1 MKCKNTI
8 AMVLAGAMLLP
19 SNAFAADLSQYKDF
33 PNDWSAKSLE
43 QAIDN
48 GLLNGSNGMI
58 DAKGLLTRA
67 QMAAIVSRSFGA
79 AKTASLDDYRDVL
92 PSAWYYSDMAKAV
105 KMGAFQGANG
115 LLNPDATI
123 TREEAFTV
131 LARAFALEG
140 GGSATLKDFV
150 DGGTVSSWASE
161 SVAALVAGG
170 YVNGANGMLNLKNN
184 ITRAEFAKVITGM
197 AASYVGAEGVSSK
210 TVEGNVIVRESGAS
224 LSGMTING
232 DLIIADSADKVSL
245 DNVKVTGRIVIRG
258 GADAVGIKNTTA
270 GKGVLVSSPNGA
282 AAISVSGGSV
292 GTVTAKSD
300 LSLSGSVSNVAVT
313 DKATLTVEKNA
324 SVGTV
329 TVSAAGSKVTGDG
342 KVTNVQAN
350 ANNVTVTSKGAKVT
364 AGSGVSG
371 VKAGDKAVESGK
383 SETVGTASSS
393 GGSSSGGGSS
403 SSRSDY
409 SYVLMNIPYGE
420 FYKAELNENAAA
432 VDAVSSATKN
442 KTRIGTLAGGSYH
455 VNPDGSDIT
464 GVTYP
469 VRVKTSDLS
478 GLKKVTDS
486 DSVSITVNKKG
497 KDETSTYT
505 GKEALFE
512 SASYSYYALSSTP
525 SYYKEATL
533 TDGKWSFG
541 KATGAASED
550 TATIAK
556 FKTSGHHADY
566 EMKVESDKITKGQK
580 VYAVVVTDTDGNS
593 YGLRHVAEIWHAIE
607 LGFNADSP
615 IAGKTIKTITYYT
628 DDGVIELNLNEA
640 LYVPAQAATAKVAEA
655 DFSAGET
662 AVTLSKDLPSD
673 FDAKYS
679 VTVADKESDFFRY
692 ENGKIT
698 WDKNGEAPS
707 GTYQL
712 TITDQGGKYAPI
724 TAQINLNVY
733 AYAAVPYD
741 EYWKSEGVYLSGS
754 DWKASSDE
762 VDRDDNKGHQ
772 EHDKGAFDAVSRATT
787 NHGLHRG
794 SFQQSVVV
802 HGTKDGE
809 TYDYHPLAW
818 NDGNNFV
825 DADGNTYNRNEI
837 GITSYDITGIKYV
850 PVKVSASDFADFS
863 TKYTVTKNGK
873 TLQGGYSEQN
883 LSAYTA
889 VAAVDKDTNGLKEVT
904 KKGDSF
910 SFGARKTGSGSGI
923 QGEELKTANEGI
935 HAAAKEYSGNF
946 GEMLRV
952 DLDNTKDGTKYYG
965 DLGSHMQ
972 TVVWKYYGSG
982 NEVLAT
988 YGTKFAADDW
998 MHKSMGIQLGL
1009 TDSLRAKLPEGT
1021 DGTGKWTITV
1031 YALGYSDTTYTVN
1044 VTADN
1049 LPQKVDAM
1057 TDEQKTQL
1065 TALKDAAKELLDNK
1079 SADEYKSVAEAQWAA
1094 LTEHYNEA
1102 VTMLAKA
1109 DATSAEAEELLGELP
1124 GLIAPIKLAP
1134 VTETYTALFP
1144 VLNDKKYDDYW
1155 LEQVA
1160 QKMGK
1165 SKTDDTVKKTTD
1177 YLKNVCSGKIYGE
1190 EAEKQYNK
1198 SDMFQFDCEFING
1211 VDTIQ
1216 FDGNTIKG
1224 TQDGKDVFSHQY
1236 NYIGE
1241 VTVGEGDMS
1250 FTGDLYKTNDKD
1262 AGEFTYFIMRDD
1274 TPDTT
1279 QHIEFRYGSD
1289 LEALK
1294 GYVTGKYAYWLAAGI
1309 PVNSEDDFVKKCIKL
1324 FVDENVEEQEATDAP
1339 EVSKMELTKD
1349 MFDTYYLMSFDGTD
1363 LTALDAYLNK
1373 ITEITINDT
1382 VCSYFSGYTLQ
1393 VGTNGKDTIKFKE
1406 SNFTA
1411 DGTYNIVIKA
1421 EGYKDLTYTYTKG
1434 NGGNTEPDTPVTET
1448 KHITGTISPEDDN
1461 TDGIE
1466 EAYDFS
1472 FDIKLQDGTILEI
1485 FNDTTNAGGND
1496 TYWKKAT
1503 TKGNPKKNQAGMF
1516 TQLLNKKA
1524 SDINEYDTVSGAT
1537 VSSNAIKNAVKA
1549 ALGAN
1554 D

>member
-19 SNAFAADLSQYKDF
+19 SNAFAADLSQYRDF

-43 QAIDN
+43 QAIDD

-67 QMAAIVSRSFGA
+67 QMAAIVSRAFGA

-92 PSAWYYSDMAKAV
+92 PSAWYYSDMGKAV

-115 LLNPDATI
+115 LLNPDAPI

-350 ANNVTVTSKGAKVT
+350 ANNVTVTSKGTKVT

-383 SETVGTASSS
+383 TETVGTASTSS

-580 VYAVVVTDTDGNS
+580 VYAVVLTDTDGNT
-593 YGLRHVAEIWHAIE
+593 YGLHHVTEIWRATE
-607 LGFNADSP
+607 LGFESDS
-615 IAGKTIKTITYYT
+615 ALVGKTISAVTYYT
-628 DDGVIELNLNEA
+628 DDGVIKLKLAEKLYVPHIAKDAKAEVAKFDADAKETTLTLSGFPEDFAQNVKVPDGMSYADGKIKFGSALPGSYTVTVSDAKGKYADVTASFTVSTSKAAAKYDASSVALKKADSAEDADFTNFLKNITSVKVGDKKYAATDKDAVTIIKKDGAIDEDAKSNNEA
-640 LYVPAQAATAKVAEA
+640 LFADGKEKTLTVSAAGYPDLT
-655 DFSAGET
+655 FSYT
-662 AVTLSKDLPSD
+662 P
-673 FDAKYS
+673 
-679 VTVADKESDFFRY
+679 
-692 ENGKIT
+692 
-698 WDKNGEAPS
+698 
-707 GTYQL
+707 TY
-712 TITDQGGKYAPI
+712 T
-724 TAQINLNVY
+724 Y

-741 EYWKSEGVYLSGS
+741 EYWQSEGVYLNKGSEWDAGS
-754 DWKASSDE
+754 DA
-762 VDRDDNKGHQ
+762 RDGHN
-772 EHDKGAFDAVSRATT
+772 EYDKGAFDAVSRATT

-794 SFQQSVVV
+794 SFQQSVVI
-802 HGTKDGE
+802 HTDDKD
-809 TYDYHPLAW
+809 YYPVAW
-818 NDGNNFV
+818 TDGDNFV
-825 DADGNTYNRNEI
+825 DADGKTYNKKEI
-837 GITSYDITGIKYV
+837 GITSYNITGIKYV
-850 PVKVSASDFADFS
+850 PVKVSSSDFADFC
-863 TKYTVTKNGK
+863 KQYTVTKNGE
-873 TLQGGYSEQN
+873 TLQGGYSEFN
-883 LSAYTA
+883 LNAYTA

-904 KKGDSF
+904 LGSNGYT
-910 SFGARKTGSGSGI
+910 FGARQTGEGSGI
-923 QGEELKTANEGI
+923 KGEALKTADKAI
-935 HAAAKEYSGNF
+935 TAAAKEYSGNF

-952 DLDNTKDGTKYYG
+952 DLNNNYG
-965 DLGSHMQ
+965 DLGGHMQ
-972 TVVWKYYGSG
+972 TVVWKYYGTDEK
-982 NEVLAT
+982 NTTPLAT
-988 YGTKFAADDW
+988 YGTKFAADNW
-998 MHKSMGIQLGL
+998 MHKTMGIQLGL
-1009 TDSLRAKLPEGT
+1009 TDSLRAKLPKDT

-1031 YALGYSDTTYTVN
+1031 YALGYSDTTYEVN

-1049 LPQKVDAM
+1049 LPKKVEPMTEKQKA
-1057 TDEQKTQL
+1057 T
-1065 TALKDAAKELLDNK
+1065 
-1079 SADEYKSVAEAQWAA
+1079 
-1094 LTEHYNEA
+1094 LTELANKAKTYLENNDTKYPSDVTKATLEEHYKEA
-1102 VTMLAKA
+1102 NTLV
-1109 DATSAEAEELLGELP
+1109 
-1124 GLIAPIKLAP
+1124 
-1134 VTETYTALFP
+1134 
-1144 VLNDKKYDDYW
+1144 
-1155 LEQVA
+1155 
-1160 QKMGK
+1160 
-1165 SKTDDTVKKTTD
+1165 SKTDA
-1177 YLKNVCSGKIYGE
+1177 S
-1190 EAEKQYNK
+1190 EAEAA
-1198 SDMFQFDCEFING
+1198 EL
-1211 VDTIQ
+1211 
-1216 FDGNTIKG
+1216 IK
-1224 TQDGKDVFSHQY
+1224 
-1236 NYIGE
+1236 E
-1241 VTVGEGDMS
+1241 
-1250 FTGDLYKTNDKD
+1250 
-1262 AGEFTYFIMRDD
+1262 
-1274 TPDTT
+1274 
-1279 QHIEFRYGSD
+1279 
-1289 LEALK
+1289 
-1294 GYVTGKYAYWLAAGI
+1294 
-1309 PVNSEDDFVKKCIKL
+1309 
-1324 FVDENVEEQEATDAP
+1324 
-1339 EVSKMELTKD
+1339 
-1349 MFDTYYLMSFDGTD
+1349 
-1363 LTALDAYLNK
+1363 
-1373 ITEITINDT
+1373 
-1382 VCSYFSGYTLQ
+1382 FSGYLDKMDAANTPSTSDPVTKTATLAIIQ
-1393 VGTNGKDTIKFKE
+1393 DQTTVGSE
-1406 SNFTA
+1406 EEY
-1411 DGTYNIVIKA
+1411 DGSEYNITV
-1421 EGYKDLTYTYTKG
+1421 
-1434 NGGNTEPDTPVTET
+1434 NVTLSDG
-1448 KHITGTISPEDDN
+1448 KITGVSATSTAGKKDAKYFAYLTDKFYNAFKGITSTDN
-1461 TDGIE
+1461 DAIDKVNTGADAI
-1466 EAYDFS
+1466 
-1472 FDIKLQDGTILEI
+1472 
-1485 FNDTTNAGGND
+1485 
-1496 TYWKKAT
+1496 
-1503 TKGNPKKNQAGMF
+1503 
-1516 TQLLNKKA
+1516 
-1524 SDINEYDTVSGAT
+1524 SGAT
-1537 VSSNAIKNAVKA
+1537 YSAATVKQAVKNALSK
-1549 ALGAN
+1549 
-1554 D
+1554 

>member
-43 QAIDN
+43 QAIDD

-67 QMAAIVSRSFGA
+67 QMAAIVSRAFGA

-92 PSAWYYSDMAKAV
+92 PSAWYYSDMGKAV

-115 LLNPDATI
+115 LLNPDAPI

-197 AASYVGAEGVSSK
+197 AASYVGAEGVSGK
-210 TVEGNVIVRESGAS
+210 TVEGNMIVRESGAS

-258 GADAVGIKNTTA
+258 GADAVSIKDSKA

-350 ANNVTVTSKGAKVT
+350 ANNVTVTSKGTKVT

-371 VKAGDKAVESGK
+371 VKAGDKAVDSGK
-383 SETVGTASSS
+383 TETVGTASSS

-580 VYAVVVTDTDGNS
+580 VYAVVLTDTDGNT
-593 YGLRHVAEIWHAIE
+593 YGLHHVTEIWRATE
-607 LGFNADSP
+607 LGFESDS
-615 IAGKTIKTITYYT
+615 ALVGKTISAVTYYT
-628 DDGVIELNLNEA
+628 DDGVIKLKLAEKLYVPHIAKDAKAEVAKFDADAKETTLTLSGFPEDFAQNVKVPDGMSYADGKIKFGSALPGSYTVTVSDAKGKYADVTASFTVSTSKAAAKYDASSVALKKADSAEDADFTNFLKNITSVKVGDKKYAATDKDAVTIIKKDGAIDEDAKSNNEA
-640 LYVPAQAATAKVAEA
+640 LFADGKEKTLTVSAAGYPDLT
-655 DFSAGET
+655 FSYT
-662 AVTLSKDLPSD
+662 P
-673 FDAKYS
+673 
-679 VTVADKESDFFRY
+679 
-692 ENGKIT
+692 
-698 WDKNGEAPS
+698 
-707 GTYQL
+707 TY
-712 TITDQGGKYAPI
+712 T
-724 TAQINLNVY
+724 Y

-741 EYWKSEGVYLSGS
+741 EYWQSEGVYLNKGSEWDAGS
-754 DWKASSDE
+754 DA
-762 VDRDDNKGHQ
+762 RDGHN
-772 EHDKGAFDAVSRATT
+772 EYDKGAFDAVSRATT

-794 SFQQSVVV
+794 SFQQSVVI
-802 HGTKDGE
+802 HTDDKD
-809 TYDYHPLAW
+809 YYPVAW
-818 NDGNNFV
+818 TDGDNFV
-825 DADGNTYNRNEI
+825 DADGKTYNKKEI
-837 GITSYDITGIKYV
+837 GITSYNITGIKYV
-850 PVKVSASDFADFS
+850 PVKVSSSDFADFC
-863 TKYTVTKNGK
+863 KQYTVTKNGE
-873 TLQGGYSEQN
+873 TLQGGYSEFN
-883 LSAYTA
+883 LNAYTA

-904 KKGDSF
+904 LGSNGYT
-910 SFGARKTGSGSGI
+910 FGARQTGEGSGI
-923 QGEELKTANEGI
+923 KGEALKTADKAI
-935 HAAAKEYSGNF
+935 TAAAKEYSGNF

-952 DLDNTKDGTKYYG
+952 DLNNNYG
-965 DLGSHMQ
+965 DLGGHMQ
-972 TVVWKYYGSG
+972 TVVWKYYGTDEK
-982 NEVLAT
+982 NTTPLAT
-988 YGTKFAADDW
+988 YGTKFAADNW
-998 MHKSMGIQLGL
+998 MHRIMGIQLGL
-1009 TDSLRAKLPEGT
+1009 TDSLRAKLPKDT

-1031 YALGYSDTTYTVN
+1031 YALGYRDTTYEVN

-1049 LPQKVDAM
+1049 LPKKVEPMTEKQK
-1057 TDEQKTQL
+1057 EQLESLRDQAKML
-1065 TALKDAAKELLDNK
+1065 LAAAKDSNNLTPAETTLKAHYDEIVALL
-1079 SADEYKSVAEAQWAA
+1079 A
-1094 LTEHYNEA
+1094 
-1102 VTMLAKA
+1102 
-1109 DATSAEAEELLGELP
+1109 
-1124 GLIAPIKLAP
+1124 
-1134 VTETYTALFP
+1134 
-1144 VLNDKKYDDYW
+1144 
-1155 LEQVA
+1155 
-1160 QKMGK
+1160 
-1165 SKTDDTVKKTTD
+1165 
-1177 YLKNVCSGKIYGE
+1177 
-1190 EAEKQYNK
+1190 
-1198 SDMFQFDCEFING
+1198 
-1211 VDTIQ
+1211 
-1216 FDGNTIKG
+1216 
-1224 TQDGKDVFSHQY
+1224 
-1236 NYIGE
+1236 
-1241 VTVGEGDMS
+1241 
-1250 FTGDLYKTNDKD
+1250 DKD
-1262 AGEFTYFIMRDD
+1262 ATKAAADGLIQEVPGYITAVENERKSTTNKTANGEAT
-1274 TPDTT
+1274 
-1279 QHIEFRYGSD
+1279 
-1289 LEALK
+1289 
-1294 GYVTGKYAYWLAAGI
+1294 VTMTDGKYVAGSYQAKVTVTFDSDGRVVSVVDNDTQPGYNSTYW
-1309 PVNSEDDFVKKCIKL
+1309 
-1324 FVDENVEEQEATDAP
+1324 TDATA
-1339 EVSKMELTKD
+1339 MFTK
-1349 MFDTYYLMSFDGTD
+1349 FVGK
-1363 LTALDAYLNK
+1363 TAS
-1373 ITEITINDT
+1373 EI
-1382 VCSYFSGYTLQ
+1382 
-1393 VGTNGKDTIKFKE
+1393 
-1406 SNFTA
+1406 
-1411 DGTYNIVIKA
+1411 
-1421 EGYKDLTYTYTKG
+1421 
-1434 NGGNTEPDTPVTET
+1434 
-1448 KHITGTISPEDDN
+1448 
-1461 TDGIE
+1461 DGI
-1466 EAYDFS
+1466 
-1472 FDIKLQDGTILEI
+1472 
-1485 FNDTTNAGGND
+1485 NA
-1496 TYWKKAT
+1496 
-1503 TKGNPKKNQAGMF
+1503 
-1516 TQLLNKKA
+1516 
-1524 SDINEYDTVSGAT
+1524 VSGAT
-1537 VSSNAIKNAVKA
+1537 VSSNAIKKAVKN
-1549 ALGAN
+1549 ALSN
-1554 D
+1554 

>member
-8 AMVLAGAMLLP
+8 AMVLVGAMLLP

-43 QAIDN
+43 QAIDD

-92 PSAWYYSDMAKAV
+92 PSAWYYSDMGKAV

-115 LLNPDATI
+115 LLNPDAPI

-184 ITRAEFAKVITGM
+184 ITRADFAKVITGM
-197 AASYVGAEGVSSK
+197 AASYVGAEGVSGK

-258 GADAVGIKNTTA
+258 GADAVGIKDTTA

-313 DKATLTVEKNA
+313 DKATLIVEKNA

-350 ANNVTVTSKGAKVT
+350 ANNVTVTSKGTKVT

-383 SETVGTASSS
+383 TETVGTASTSS
-393 GGSSSGGGSS
+393 GGSSGGGSS
-403 SSRSDY
+403 SSHSDY
-409 SYVLMNIPYGE
+409 SYVLMNIPYDE

-442 KTRIGTLAGGSYH
+442 KTRNGSLAGGSYH
-455 VNPDGSDIT
+455 VKTDGSDIT

-478 GLKKVTDS
+478 SLKQVTDS

-497 KDETSTYT
+497 KDEITTYT
-505 GKEALFE
+505 GREALFE
-512 SASYSYYALSSTP
+512 SASYSYYALSDTP

-556 FKTSGHHADY
+556 FKAPGHHADY
-566 EMKVESDKITKGQK
+566 EMKIESGKITKGQK
-580 VYAVVVTDTDGNS
+580 VYAVVLTDTDGNT
-593 YGLRHVAEIWHAIE
+593 YGLRHVAEIWRATE
-607 LGFNADSP
+607 LGFESDS
-615 IAGKTIKTITYYT
+615 ALVGKTISAVTYYT
-628 DDGVIELNLNEA
+628 DDGVIKLNLA
-640 LYVPAQAATAKVAEA
+640 KKLYATTVTAAEA
-655 DFSAGET
+655 DFSSGET
-662 AVTLSKDLPSD
+662 TVSFSNDLPSD
-673 FDAKYS
+673 FDAEYS
-679 VTVADKESDFFRY
+679 VTVDDKESNFFQYDPKTR
-692 ENGKIT
+692 KVT
-698 WDKNGEAPS
+698 WNKDAEAPS

-712 TITDQGGKYAPI
+712 VITDKNNNYVPI
-724 TAQINLNVY
+724 IAQINLNVY

-741 EYWKSEGVYLSGS
+741 EYWKSEGVTLSGS
-754 DWKASSDE
+754 DLKASSD
-762 VDRDDNKGHQ
+762 VADRTQTSKDGTVIE

-802 HGTKDGE
+802 HTADNK
-809 TYDYHPLAW
+809 DYHPVSWKDA
-818 NDGNNFV
+818 DNFV
-825 DADGNTYNRNEI
+825 DADGKTYNKKEI

-850 PVKVSASDFADFS
+850 PVKVSASDFADFCS
-863 TKYTVTKNGK
+863 KYTVTKNGE
-873 TLQGGYSEQN
+873 TLAGGYSENN
-883 LSAYTA
+883 LKAYT
-889 VAAVDKDTNGLKEVT
+889 VTAAVDADTNGLKEVT
-904 KKGDSF
+904 KSGTSF
-910 SFGARKTGSGSGI
+910 TFGARQTGTGSGI
-923 QGEELKTANEGI
+923 QGQSQKTADVGI
-935 HAAAKEYSGNF
+935 AAAVKDYSGSF

-952 DLDNTKDGTKYYG
+952 DLDNTQDTTKYYG

-972 TVVWKYYGSG
+972 TVVWKYYGDG
-982 NEVLAT
+982 DTVLAT

-1009 TDSLRAKLPEGT
+1009 TDSLRFKLPDGK

-1044 VTADN
+1044 ITDAN
-1049 LPQKVDAM
+1049 LPQKVEPM
-1057 TDEQKTQL
+1057 TEAQKKKL
-1065 TALKDAAKELLDNK
+1065 TELAARAKTYLDNK
-1079 SADEYKSVAEAQWAA
+1079 STKYPSDVTMEVLQ
-1094 LTEHYNEA
+1094 EHYNEA
-1102 VTMLAKA
+1102 N
-1109 DATSAEAEELLGELP
+1109 
-1124 GLIAPIKLAP
+1124 GLISA
-1134 VTETYTALFP
+1134 T
-1144 VLNDKKYDDYW
+1144 
-1155 LEQVA
+1155 
-1160 QKMGK
+1160 
-1165 SKTDDTVKKTTD
+1165 
-1177 YLKNVCSGKIYGE
+1177 
-1190 EAEKQYNK
+1190 
-1198 SDMFQFDCEFING
+1198 
-1211 VDTIQ
+1211 
-1216 FDGNTIKG
+1216 
-1224 TQDGKDVFSHQY
+1224 
-1236 NYIGE
+1236 
-1241 VTVGEGDMS
+1241 
-1250 FTGDLYKTNDKD
+1250 
-1262 AGEFTYFIMRDD
+1262 
-1274 TPDTT
+1274 DTT
-1279 QHIEFRYGSD
+1279 EAAAAD
-1289 LEALK
+1289 LI
-1294 GYVTGKYAYWLAAGI
+1294 T
-1309 PVNSEDDFVKKCIKL
+1309 
-1324 FVDENVEEQEATDAP
+1324 
-1339 EVSKMELTKD
+1339 ELTG
-1349 MFDTYYLMSFDGTD
+1349 YLDKM
-1363 LTALDAYLNK
+1363 DA
-1373 ITEITINDT
+1373 
-1382 VCSYFSGYTLQ
+1382 
-1393 VGTNGKDTIKFKE
+1393 
-1406 SNFTA
+1406 A
-1411 DGTYNIVIKA
+1411 
-1421 EGYKDLTYTYTKG
+1421 
-1434 NGGNTEPDTPVTET
+1434 NTPSEPDQPTTET
-1448 KHITGTISPEDDN
+1448 KTATLAIIRDQEMAGSHKKYNGEDYNITVTVTLS
-1461 TDGIE
+1461 DGIITDVS
-1466 EAYDFS
+1466 ATSTAQDD
-1472 FDIKLQDGTILEI
+1472 DIDYFGRLT
-1485 FNDTTNAGGND
+1485 DTFYNAFKNITATD
-1496 TYWKKAT
+1496 TASIDAIDAVSKAT
-1503 TKGNPKKNQAGMF
+1503 Y
-1516 TQLLNKKA
+1516 
-1524 SDINEYDTVSGAT
+1524 SSAT
-1537 VSSNAIKNAVKA
+1537 VKQAVKNALSK
-1549 ALGAN
+1549 
-1554 D
+1554 

>member
-43 QAIDN
+43 QAIDD

-92 PSAWYYSDMAKAV
+92 PSAWYYSDMGKAV

-115 LLNPDATI
+115 LLNPDAPI

-197 AASYVGAEGVSSK
+197 AASYVGAEGVSGK

-258 GADAVGIKNTTA
+258 GADAVGIKDTTA

-371 VKAGDKAVESGK
+371 VKAGDKTVESGK

-409 SYVLMNIPYGE
+409 SYVLMNIPYDE

-442 KTRIGTLAGGSYH
+442 KTRNGSLVGGSYH
-455 VNPDGSDIT
+455 VNRDGSDIT

-478 GLKKVTDS
+478 GLKQVTDS
-486 DSVSITVNKKG
+486 DSVSITVKNKKG

-505 GKEALFE
+505 GREALFE
-512 SASYSYYALSSTP
+512 SASYSYYALSDTP

-566 EMKVESDKITKGQK
+566 EIKIDSDKITKGQK

-607 LGFNADSP
+607 LGFEADS
-615 IAGKTIKTITYYT
+615 ALVGKTISAVTYYT
-628 DDGVIELNLNEA
+628 DDGVIKLNLAEK
-640 LYVPAQAATAKVAEA
+640 LHVPYIAK
-655 DFSAGET
+655 
-662 AVTLSKDLPSD
+662 
-673 FDAKYS
+673 DAKAEVAKSDADAKSTTLTLTGFPEDFKQEVKVPDGMTYS
-679 VTVADKESDFFRY
+679 DGTITFNSALPGSYKVTVSDA
-692 ENGKIT
+692 K
-698 WDKNGEAPS
+698 
-707 GTYQL
+707 
-712 TITDQGGKYAPI
+712 GKYADVTASFTVSTSKTVAQYDASSVALKKASDATSDADFTNFLKNI
-724 TAQINLNVY
+724 TSVKVGDKKYAATDKDAVTIIKKDGAIDEDAKSDGEALFADGKEKTLIVSATGYPDFTFKYTPTYTY

-741 EYWKSEGVYLSGS
+741 EYWQSEGVYLSGS
-754 DWKASSDE
+754 EWDVGSDE
-762 VDRDDNKGHQ
+762 LDGRK

-794 SFQQSVVV
+794 SFQQSVVI
-802 HGTKDGE
+802 HADGR
-809 TYDYHPLAW
+809 DYHPVSW
-818 NDGNNFV
+818 SDGDNFV
-825 DADGNTYNRNEI
+825 DADGKTYNKNEI
-837 GITSYDITGIKYV
+837 GMTSYNITGIKYV
-850 PVKVSASDFADFS
+850 PVQVSSSDFVDFC
-863 TKYTVTKNGK
+863 KHYTVTQNGE
-873 TLQGGYSEQN
+873 TLQGGFSENN
-883 LSAYTA
+883 LKSYTA

-904 KKGDSF
+904 LGTTNGYTF
-910 SFGARKTGSGSGI
+910 SKRKTGSGSGI
-923 QGEELKTANEGI
+923 KGEALKTADKNIKPE
-935 HAAAKEYSGNF
+935 AKTYSGSF

-952 DLDNTKDGTKYYG
+952 DLDNTKNDTKYYG

-972 TVVWKYYGSG
+972 TVVWKYYGSDES
-982 NEVLAT
+982 NTEPLAT

-1009 TDSLRAKLPEGT
+1009 TDSLRFKLPEGT
-1021 DGTGKWTITV
+1021 DGTGKWTLTV
-1031 YALGYSDTTYTVN
+1031 YALGYSDTTYEVN

-1049 LPQKVDAM
+1049 LPKAVEPM
-1057 TDEQKTQL
+1057 TTEQRTQL
-1065 TALKDAAKELLDNK
+1065 TNLAKQAKDLLPNYPDTSTAKE
-1079 SADEYKSVAEAQWAA
+1079 AELKKHYDQAAA
-1094 LTEHYNEA
+1094 LLEN
-1102 VTMLAKA
+1102 K
-1109 DATSAEAEELLGELP
+1109 DATSAAAAELIDELP
-1124 GLIAPIKLAP
+1124 GLIQAVKDERAAEP
-1134 VTETYTALFP
+1134 TT
-1144 VLNDKKYDDYW
+1144 
-1155 LEQVA
+1155 
-1160 QKMGK
+1160 
-1165 SKTDDTVKKTTD
+1165 TVKYGQYTISNDSLDDPYTVKLKVTVNTD
-1177 YLKNVCSGKIYGE
+1177 G
-1190 EAEKQYNK
+1190 
-1198 SDMFQFDCEFING
+1198 
-1211 VDTIQ
+1211 TIQ
-1216 FDGNTIKG
+1216 L
-1224 TQDGKDVFSHQY
+1224 V
-1236 NYIGE
+1236 
-1241 VTVGEGDMS
+1241 
-1250 FTGDLYKTNDKD
+1250 
-1262 AGEFTYFIMRDD
+1262 
-1274 TPDTT
+1274 
-1279 QHIEFRYGSD
+1279 
-1289 LEALK
+1289 
-1294 GYVTGKYAYWLAAGI
+1294 
-1309 PVNSEDDFVKKCIKL
+1309 ED
-1324 FVDENVEEQEATDAP
+1324 NATDTA
-1339 EVSKMELTKD
+1339 VSGNDPYWSKAKAMFEKFVGLTKD
-1349 MFDTYYLMSFDGTD
+1349 GASALKTDPDGGKAD
-1363 LTALDAYLNK
+1363 KVDA
-1373 ITEITINDT
+1373 
-1382 VCSYFSGYTLQ
+1382 
-1393 VGTNGKDTIKFKE
+1393 
-1406 SNFTA
+1406 
-1411 DGTYNIVIKA
+1411 
-1421 EGYKDLTYTYTKG
+1421 
-1434 NGGNTEPDTPVTET
+1434 
-1448 KHITGTISPEDDN
+1448 IS
-1461 TDGIE
+1461 
-1466 EAYDFS
+1466 
-1472 FDIKLQDGTILEI
+1472 K
-1485 FNDTTNAGGND
+1485 
-1496 TYWKKAT
+1496 
-1503 TKGNPKKNQAGMF
+1503 
-1516 TQLLNKKA
+1516 
-1524 SDINEYDTVSGAT
+1524 AT
-1537 VSSNAIKNAVKA
+1537 VSSNAIKEAVLD
-1549 ALGAN
+1549 ALK

>member
-92 PSAWYYSDMAKAV
+92 PSAWYYSDMGKAV

-115 LLNPDATI
+115 LLNPDAPI

-197 AASYVGAEGVSSK
+197 AASYVGAEGVSGK

-258 GADAVGIKNTTA
+258 GADAVGIKDTTA

-282 AAISVSGGSV
+282 AAISVSGSSV

-342 KVTNVQAN
+342 NVTNVQAN

-371 VKAGDKAVESGK
+371 VKAGDKTVEAGK
-383 SETVGTASSS
+383 TETVGTASTSS
-393 GGSSSGGGSS
+393 GGSSGGGSS

-409 SYVLMNIPYGE
+409 SYVLMNIPYDE

-486 DSVSITVNKKG
+486 DSVSITVKKSG

-505 GKEALFE
+505 GREALFE

-533 TDGKWSFG
+533 TNGKWSFG

-556 FKTSGHHADY
+556 FKAPGHHADY
-566 EMKVESDKITKGQK
+566 EIKVESDKIEKGQK
-580 VYAVVVTDTDGNS
+580 VYAVVLTDTDGNS
-593 YGLRHVAEIWHAIE
+593 YGLRHVVEIWRATE
-607 LGFNADSP
+607 LGFKADSP
-615 IAGKTIKTITYYT
+615 IVGMTIKTITYYT
-628 DDGVIELNLNEA
+628 DNGVIKLNLAQEQ
-640 LYVPAQAATAKVAEA
+640 YIPQQAATVTVTEA
-655 DFSAGET
+655 DFAAGET
-662 AVTLSKDLPSD
+662 TVTLSNDLPSD
-673 FDAKYS
+673 FTAAYS
-679 VTVADKESDFFRY
+679 FTVNGEASNFFTYAD
-692 ENGKIT
+692 GKIT
-698 WDKNGEAPS
+698 WDESASDIPS

-712 TITDQGGKYAPI
+712 VIHDDSGKYADI
-724 TAQINLNVY
+724 TAQIKLNVY
-733 AYAAVPYD
+733 AYASVPYD
-741 EYWKSEGVYLSGS
+741 EYWQSEGVYLSGNN
-754 DWKASSDE
+754 WTASSD
-762 VDRDDNKGHQ
+762 VADRTTTNKDGSVTE
-772 EHDKGAFDAVSRATT
+772 EHDKGAFDAVSRATQ

-794 SFQQSVVV
+794 SFQQDVVI
-802 HGTKDGE
+802 HTADR
-809 TYDYHPLAW
+809 DYHPVSW
-818 NDGNNFV
+818 PDEGKGNTFI
-825 DADGNTYNRNEI
+825 DADGNTYNKTEI
-837 GITSYDITGIKYV
+837 GITSYNITGIKYV
-850 PVKVSASDFADFS
+850 PVKVSASDFADFC
-863 TKYTVTKNGK
+863 TKYTVTRNGE
-873 TLQGGYSEQN
+873 TMQGGYSENN
-883 LSAYTA
+883 LSAYTDL
-889 VAAVDKDTNGLKEVT
+889 VAAVDANTNGLKAVT
-904 KKGDSF
+904 KGKNGYT
-910 SFGARKTGSGSGI
+910 FGKRQTGTGSGI
-923 QGEELKTANEGI
+923 QGQSQKTADAGI
-935 HAAAKEYSGNF
+935 TAAVKDYSGSF

-952 DLDNTKDGTKYYG
+952 DLDNTKDSTKYYG

-972 TVVWKYYGSG
+972 TVVWKYYGDG
-982 NEVLAT
+982 DTVLAT

-1009 TDSLRAKLPEGT
+1009 TDSLRFKLPDGK
-1021 DGTGKWTITV
+1021 DGTGKWTLTV
-1031 YALGYSDTTYTVN
+1031 YALGYEDTTYTVN
-1044 VTADN
+1044 VTAEN
-1049 LPQKVDAM
+1049 LPKKTEPM
-1057 TDEQKTQL
+1057 TDEQKTKLEELKKTGEALIASAANADKL
-1065 TALKDAAKELLDNK
+1065 TDAENILNDHITN
-1079 SADEYKSVAEAQWAA
+1079 DIPD
-1094 LTEHYNEA
+1094 
-1102 VTMLAKA
+1102 MLAKT
-1109 DATSAEAEELLGELP
+1109 DATQSEAADLITEVEGYITNVRTERANQSVTTKTANGEATVTSTDGKYVAGSYQAKVTVTFDSDGKVVSVKDNRTEP
-1124 GLIAPIKLAP
+1124 GS
-1134 VTETYTALFP
+1134 
-1144 VLNDKKYDDYW
+1144 NSDYW
-1155 LEQVA
+1155 DIALNCFDRFN
-1160 QKMGK
+1160 GK
-1165 SKTDDTVKKTTD
+1165 TKDTVD
-1177 YLKNVCSGKIYGE
+1177 S
-1190 EAEKQYNK
+1190 
-1198 SDMFQFDCEFING
+1198 
-1211 VDTIQ
+1211 VD
-1216 FDGNTIKG
+1216 
-1224 TQDGKDVFSHQY
+1224 
-1236 NYIGE
+1236 
-1241 VTVGEGDMS
+1241 
-1250 FTGDLYKTNDKD
+1250 
-1262 AGEFTYFIMRDD
+1262 
-1274 TPDTT
+1274 
-1279 QHIEFRYGSD
+1279 
-1289 LEALK
+1289 
-1294 GYVTGKYAYWLAAGI
+1294 
-1309 PVNSEDDFVKKCIKL
+1309 
-1324 FVDENVEEQEATDAP
+1324 AT
-1339 EVSKMELTKD
+1339 
-1349 MFDTYYLMSFDGTD
+1349 
-1363 LTALDAYLNK
+1363 
-1373 ITEITINDT
+1373 
-1382 VCSYFSGYTLQ
+1382 
-1393 VGTNGKDTIKFKE
+1393 
-1406 SNFTA
+1406 
-1411 DGTYNIVIKA
+1411 
-1421 EGYKDLTYTYTKG
+1421 
-1434 NGGNTEPDTPVTET
+1434 
-1448 KHITGTISPEDDN
+1448 
-1461 TDGIE
+1461 
-1466 EAYDFS
+1466 
-1472 FDIKLQDGTILEI
+1472 
-1485 FNDTTNAGGND
+1485 
-1496 TYWKKAT
+1496 
-1503 TKGNPKKNQAGMF
+1503 
-1516 TQLLNKKA
+1516 
-1524 SDINEYDTVSGAT
+1524 SGAT
-1537 VSSNAIKNAVKA
+1537 VSMNAVKEA
-1549 ALGAN
+1549 VKDALSK
-1554 D
+1554 

>member
-43 QAIDN
+43 QAIDD

-92 PSAWYYSDMAKAV
+92 PSAWYYSDMGKAV

-115 LLNPDATI
+115 LLNPDAPI

-197 AASYVGAEGVSSK
+197 AASYVGAEGVSGK
-210 TVEGNVIVRESGAS
+210 TVEGNMIVRESGAS

-258 GADAVGIKNTTA
+258 GADAVGIKDTTA

-313 DKATLTVEKNA
+313 DKATLIVEKNA

-350 ANNVTVTSKGAKVT
+350 ANNVTVTSKGTKVT

-383 SETVGTASSS
+383 TETVGTASTSS
-393 GGSSSGGGSS
+393 GGSSGGGSS
-403 SSRSDY
+403 SSHSDY
-409 SYVLMNIPYGE
+409 SYVLMNIPYDE

-442 KTRIGTLAGGSYH
+442 KTRNGSLAGGSYH
-455 VNPDGSDIT
+455 VKTDGSDIT

-478 GLKKVTDS
+478 SLKQVTDS

-497 KDETSTYT
+497 KDEITTYT
-505 GKEALFE
+505 GREALFE
-512 SASYSYYALSSTP
+512 SASYSYYALSDTP

-556 FKTSGHHADY
+556 FKAPGHHADY
-566 EMKVESDKITKGQK
+566 EMKIESGKITKGQK
-580 VYAVVVTDTDGNS
+580 VYAVVLTDTDGNT
-593 YGLRHVAEIWHAIE
+593 YGLRHVAEIWRATE
-607 LGFNADSP
+607 LGFESDS
-615 IAGKTIKTITYYT
+615 ALVGKTISAVTYYT
-628 DDGVIELNLNEA
+628 DDGVIKLNLA
-640 LYVPAQAATAKVAEA
+640 KKLYATTVTAAEA
-655 DFSAGET
+655 DFSSGET
-662 AVTLSKDLPSD
+662 TVSFSNDLPSD
-673 FDAKYS
+673 FDAEYS
-679 VTVADKESDFFRY
+679 VTVDDKESNFFQYDPKTR
-692 ENGKIT
+692 KVT
-698 WDKNGEAPS
+698 WNKDAEAPS

-712 TITDQGGKYAPI
+712 VITDKNNNYVPI
-724 TAQINLNVY
+724 IAQINLNVY

-741 EYWKSEGVYLSGS
+741 EYWKSEGVTLSGS
-754 DWKASSDE
+754 DLKASSD
-762 VDRDDNKGHQ
+762 VADRTQTSKDGTVIE

-802 HGTKDGE
+802 HTADNK
-809 TYDYHPLAW
+809 DYHPVSWKDA
-818 NDGNNFV
+818 DNFV
-825 DADGNTYNRNEI
+825 DADGKTYNKKEI

-850 PVKVSASDFADFS
+850 PVKVSASDFADFCS
-863 TKYTVTKNGK
+863 KYTVTKNGE
-873 TLQGGYSEQN
+873 TLAGGYSENN
-883 LSAYTA
+883 LKAYT
-889 VAAVDKDTNGLKEVT
+889 VTAAVDADTNGLKEVT
-904 KKGDSF
+904 KSGTSF
-910 SFGARKTGSGSGI
+910 TFGARQTGTGSGI
-923 QGEELKTANEGI
+923 QGQSQKTADVGI
-935 HAAAKEYSGNF
+935 AAAVKDYSGSF

-952 DLDNTKDGTKYYG
+952 DLDNTQDTTKYYG

-972 TVVWKYYGSG
+972 TVVWKYYGDG
-982 NEVLAT
+982 DTVLAT

-1009 TDSLRAKLPEGT
+1009 TDSLRFKLPEGT

-1031 YALGYSDTTYTVN
+1031 YALGYRDTTYTVN
-1044 VTADN
+1044 VTDAN
-1049 LPQKVDAM
+1049 LPQKVEPM
-1057 TDEQKTQL
+1057 TEEQKKKL
-1065 TALKDAAKELLDNK
+1065 TELAARAKTYLDNK
-1079 SADEYKSVAEAQWAA
+1079 STKYPSEVTKEVLE
-1094 LTEHYNEA
+1094 EHCNEA
-1102 VTMLAKA
+1102 N
-1109 DATSAEAEELLGELP
+1109 
-1124 GLIAPIKLAP
+1124 GLISAA
-1134 VTETYTALFP
+1134 
-1144 VLNDKKYDDYW
+1144 
-1155 LEQVA
+1155 
-1160 QKMGK
+1160 
-1165 SKTDDTVKKTTD
+1165 
-1177 YLKNVCSGKIYGE
+1177 
-1190 EAEKQYNK
+1190 
-1198 SDMFQFDCEFING
+1198 
-1211 VDTIQ
+1211 
-1216 FDGNTIKG
+1216 
-1224 TQDGKDVFSHQY
+1224 
-1236 NYIGE
+1236 
-1241 VTVGEGDMS
+1241 
-1250 FTGDLYKTNDKD
+1250 
-1262 AGEFTYFIMRDD
+1262 
-1274 TPDTT
+1274 DTT
-1279 QHIEFRYGSD
+1279 
-1289 LEALK
+1289 EA
-1294 GYVTGKYAYWLAAGI
+1294 AAAELI
-1309 PVNSEDDFVKKCIKL
+1309 
-1324 FVDENVEEQEATDAP
+1324 T
-1339 EVSKMELTKD
+1339 ELTG
-1349 MFDTYYLMSFDGTD
+1349 YLDKM
-1363 LTALDAYLNK
+1363 DA
-1373 ITEITINDT
+1373 
-1382 VCSYFSGYTLQ
+1382 
-1393 VGTNGKDTIKFKE
+1393 
-1406 SNFTA
+1406 A
-1411 DGTYNIVIKA
+1411 
-1421 EGYKDLTYTYTKG
+1421 
-1434 NGGNTEPDTPVTET
+1434 NTPSEPDQPTTET
-1448 KHITGTISPEDDN
+1448 KTITGEITSDDDD
-1461 TDGIE
+1461 DGNIDE
-1466 EAYDFS
+1466 SYNFS
-1472 FDIKLQDGTILEI
+1472 FDIKLQDGTIIEI

-1503 TKGNPKKNQAGMF
+1503 TVGVPKKNIKGLF
-1516 TQLLNKKA
+1516 ETLIGKSA
-1524 SDINEYDTVSGAT
+1524 SDIDTVNAVSGAT
-1537 VSSNAIKNAVKA
+1537 VSSNAIKKAVKN
-1549 ALGAN
+1549 ALSN

>member
-43 QAIDN
+43 QAIDD

-92 PSAWYYSDMAKAV
+92 PSAWYYSDMGKAV

-115 LLNPDATI
+115 LLNPDAPI

-150 DGGTVSSWASE
+150 DGGTVSSWASK

-197 AASYVGAEGVSSK
+197 AASYVGAEGVSGK
-210 TVEGNVIVRESGAS
+210 TVEGNMIVRESGAS

-258 GADAVGIKNTTA
+258 GADAVGIKDTTA

-383 SETVGTASSS
+383 TETVGTASTSS
-393 GGSSSGGGSS
+393 GGSSGGGSS
-403 SSRSDY
+403 SSHSDY
-409 SYVLMNIPYGE
+409 SYVLMNIPYDE

-442 KTRIGTLAGGSYH
+442 KTRNGSLAGGSYH

-486 DSVSITVNKKG
+486 DSVSITVKKSG

-505 GKEALFE
+505 GREALFE

-533 TDGKWSFG
+533 TNGKWSFG

-556 FKTSGHHADY
+556 FKTPGHHADY
-566 EMKVESDKITKGQK
+566 EIKVESDKIEKGQK
-580 VYAVVVTDTDGNS
+580 VYAVVLTDTDGNS
-593 YGLRHVAEIWHAIE
+593 YGLRHVVEIWRATE
-607 LGFNADSP
+607 LGFKADSP
-615 IAGKTIKTITYYT
+615 IVGKTIKTITYYT
-628 DDGVIELNLNEA
+628 DNGVIKLNLAQEQ
-640 LYVPAQAATAKVAEA
+640 YIPQQAATATVTEA
-655 DFSAGET
+655 DFAAGET
-662 AVTLSKDLPSD
+662 TVTLSNDLPSD
-673 FDAKYS
+673 FTAAYS
-679 VTVADKESDFFRY
+679 FTVNGEASNFFTY
-692 ENGKIT
+692 ANGKIT
-698 WDKNGEAPS
+698 WDESASDIPS

-712 TITDQGGKYAPI
+712 VIHDDSGKYADI
-724 TAQINLNVY
+724 TAQIKLNVY
-733 AYAAVPYD
+733 AFASVPYD
-741 EYWKSEGVYLSGS
+741 EYWQSEGVYLSGNN
-754 DWKASSDE
+754 WTASSD
-762 VDRDDNKGHQ
+762 VADRTTTNKDGSVTE
-772 EHDKGAFDAVSRATT
+772 EHDKGAFDAVSRATQ

-794 SFQQSVVV
+794 SFQQDVVI
-802 HGTKDGE
+802 HTADR
-809 TYDYHPLAW
+809 DYHPVSW
-818 NDGNNFV
+818 PDEGKGNTFI
-825 DADGNTYNRNEI
+825 DADGNTYNKTEI
-837 GITSYDITGIKYV
+837 GITSYNITGIKYV
-850 PVKVSASDFADFS
+850 PVKVSASDFADFC
-863 TKYTVTKNGK
+863 TKYTVTRNGE
-873 TLQGGYSEQN
+873 TMQGGYSENN
-883 LSAYTA
+883 LSAYTDL
-889 VAAVDKDTNGLKEVT
+889 VAAVDANTNGLKAVT
-904 KKGDSF
+904 KGKNGYT
-910 SFGARKTGSGSGI
+910 FGKRQTGTGSGI
-923 QGEELKTANEGI
+923 QGQSQKTADAGI
-935 HAAAKEYSGNF
+935 AAAVKEYSGNF

-952 DLDNTKDGTKYYG
+952 DLDNTKDNTKYYG

-972 TVVWKYYGSG
+972 TVVWKYYGDG
-982 NEVLAT
+982 DTVLAT

-1009 TDSLRAKLPEGT
+1009 TDSLRFKLPEGT

-1049 LPQKVDAM
+1049 LPKKVELMTKEQRTKLESLRDEANTLLGAAADQNNLTPKEAELKKHYNEIVALLEKSDA
-1057 TDEQKTQL
+1057 T
-1065 TALKDAAKELLDNK
+1065 TAEAKELI
-1079 SADEYKSVAEAQWAA
+1079 DEV
-1094 LTEHYNEA
+1094 
-1102 VTMLAKA
+1102 
-1109 DATSAEAEELLGELP
+1109 P
-1124 GLIAPIKLAP
+1124 GLIEAVEDERKQPTKPGQPTTTTKSGEAE
-1134 VTETYTALFP
+1134 VTMTDGKYVAGTYQAKITVEFDAAGNVVSVTDNGTVP
-1144 VLNDKKYDDYW
+1144 TSANDDYW
-1155 LEQVA
+1155 NIAKNLF
-1160 QKMGK
+1160 KDFKGK
-1165 SKTDDTVKKTTD
+1165 SASEIDD
-1177 YLKNVCSGKIYGE
+1177 
-1190 EAEKQYNK
+1190 
-1198 SDMFQFDCEFING
+1198 
-1211 VDTIQ
+1211 VD
-1216 FDGNTIKG
+1216 
-1224 TQDGKDVFSHQY
+1224 
-1236 NYIGE
+1236 
-1241 VTVGEGDMS
+1241 
-1250 FTGDLYKTNDKD
+1250 
-1262 AGEFTYFIMRDD
+1262 
-1274 TPDTT
+1274 
-1279 QHIEFRYGSD
+1279 
-1289 LEALK
+1289 
-1294 GYVTGKYAYWLAAGI
+1294 
-1309 PVNSEDDFVKKCIKL
+1309 
-1324 FVDENVEEQEATDAP
+1324 AT
-1339 EVSKMELTKD
+1339 
-1349 MFDTYYLMSFDGTD
+1349 
-1363 LTALDAYLNK
+1363 
-1373 ITEITINDT
+1373 
-1382 VCSYFSGYTLQ
+1382 
-1393 VGTNGKDTIKFKE
+1393 
-1406 SNFTA
+1406 
-1411 DGTYNIVIKA
+1411 
-1421 EGYKDLTYTYTKG
+1421 
-1434 NGGNTEPDTPVTET
+1434 
-1448 KHITGTISPEDDN
+1448 
-1461 TDGIE
+1461 
-1466 EAYDFS
+1466 
-1472 FDIKLQDGTILEI
+1472 
-1485 FNDTTNAGGND
+1485 
-1496 TYWKKAT
+1496 
-1503 TKGNPKKNQAGMF
+1503 
-1516 TQLLNKKA
+1516 
-1524 SDINEYDTVSGAT
+1524 SGAT
-1537 VSSNAIKNAVKA
+1537 VSLNAVKSIIKE
-1549 ALGAN
+1549 LSK
-1554 D
+1554 